1 MGSMTRIFGKKQVLL
16 ATLIVA
22 LGVAV
27 YLNYYFSSQQPPT
40 TDVNGRPTSSTSS
53 RNMGD
58 AQFVG
63 NSSVV
68 SSPEST
74 VDANDYFVQARLS
87 RESAREEALDIVKDM
102 MNDVKATDEVK
113 KQAAEK
119 ATAIAQAVEQES
131 KIESLIKSKGFADCV
146 VYIEGENC
154 SIVVR
159 SEGLKPQESVQI
171 TEIVT
176 TQSNIVAQNIN
187 IGTVK

>member
-74 VDANDYFVQARLS
+74 VDANDYFVLARLS

-119 ATAIAQAVEQES
+119 AAAIAQAVEQES